1 MEYQFHSFQA
11 LFEQLGLD
19 SQPEQIRRFLQTHAP
34 LPHAIALHDAPF
46 WTAAQAS
53 FLREAVQDDGDWA
66 EVVDALNAALHTAP
80 A

>member
-19 SQPEQIRRFLQTHAP
+19 SRPDQIRLFLETHAP
-34 LPHAIALHDAPF
+34 LPHALALHDAPF
-46 WTAAQAS
+46 WSPAQAS

-66 EVVDALNAALHTAP
+66 EVVDALNAALNTAP

>member
-19 SQPEQIRRFLQTHAP
+19 SRPEQIRLFLETHAP

-46 WTAAQAS
+46 WSPAQAS

>member
-19 SQPEQIRRFLQTHAP
+19 SRPDQIRLFLETHAP
-34 LPHAIALHDAPF
+34 LPHALALHDAPF
-46 WTAAQAS
+46 WSPAQAS

>member
-19 SQPEQIRRFLQTHAP
+19 SRPDQIRLFLETHAP
-34 LPHAIALHDAPF
+34 LPHALALHDAPF
-46 WTAAQAS
+46 WSPAQAS

-66 EVVDALNAALHTAP
+66 EVVDALNAALHTAL

>member
-19 SQPEQIRRFLQTHAP
+19 SRPEQIRLFLETHAP
-34 LPHAIALHDAPF
+34 LPHALALHDAPF
-46 WTAAQAS
+46 WTLAQAS